1 MSPECAQGCLGHP
14 SVLSFEI
21 PADLERVP
29 PIIAAVMTLAESEFP
44 AESDVPETL
53 ALVLQEAIANAIV
66 HGSKEDATKLVHCQV
81 TRSPEGYWFIVRD
94 SGPGF
99 NYRLPPDPLASE
111 GLALDHGRG
120 TFLIQK
126 LMDDV
131 HYLRDGAEIHMLKRK

>member
-1 MSPECAQGCLGHP
+1 MSPECAQGCLRHP

-29 PIIAAVMTLAESEFP
+29 PIIGAIMDLAQKEYP
-44 AESDVPETL
+44 DGSDIPETL

-66 HGSKEDATKLVHCQV
+66 HGSKEDPSKLVQCEV
-81 TRSPEGYWFIVRD
+81 TRAPEGLWFIVRD

-99 NYRLPPDPLASE
+99 NYRRPPDPLAEE

-120 TFLIQK
+120 TFLIK
-126 LMDDV
+126 ELMNDV
-131 HYLRDGAEIHMLKRK
+131 HYARNGAEIHMLKKK